1 MYLQL
6 NRVRHFLICTQNCAR
21 KSIWFFKIYTLSPIY
36 VQIVKVYQ
44 HPSEPVTMN
53 SFMLVVEKPGGVGDC
68 KSQLTGC
75 LVKCI
80 LCIPI
85 LICTPPPKKKKQI
98 SVLQVMNLVRYSMR
112 TELRYQGQVTISS
125 SHNER
130 QAQVFE
136 TFLKI
141 SDRKDFDI
149 CFLIIIII

>member
-1 MYLQL
+1 MKNKILLLGKDMYLQL

-85 LICTPPPKKKKQI
+85 LICTPPPKKKTD
-98 SVLQVMNLVRYSMR
+98 L
-112 TELRYQGQVTISS
+112 G
-125 SHNER
+125 
-130 QAQVFE
+130 AP
-136 TFLKI
+136 
-141 SDRKDFDI
+141 SDEPGEIFHEDRIKVSRPGDNF
-149 CFLIIIII
+149 